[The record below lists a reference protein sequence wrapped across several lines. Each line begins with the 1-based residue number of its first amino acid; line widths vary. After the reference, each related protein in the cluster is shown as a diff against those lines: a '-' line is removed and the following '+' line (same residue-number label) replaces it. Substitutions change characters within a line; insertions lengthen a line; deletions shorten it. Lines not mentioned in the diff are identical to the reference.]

1 MKHNIY
7 IVLGHILN
15 ENAAISTILK
25 KRLNKCIDLAK
36 KSDIILVAGGN
47 PAKQKH
53 TEAYM
58 MKKYILEHSNH
69 DSANIIMEN
78 KSNTTIENFRYIH
91 TILQRINMKNIDKM
105 YIITSKFNMP
115 KAKRI
120 SKNYEYQFSFIEV

>member
-1 MKHNIY
+1 MKNNLY
-7 IVLGHILN
+7 IVLGHRLY
-15 ENAAISTILK
+15 EGTKVSTILK
-25 KRLNKCIDLAK
+25 KRINKCIELAK
-36 KSDIILVAGGN
+36 TSDIILVAGGN

-69 DSANIIMEN
+69 DSGNIIMEN

-91 TILQRINMKNIDKM
+91 KLLQRINMKTIDKM
-105 YIITSKFNMP
+105 YIITSKFHMP

-120 SKNYEYQFSFIEV
+120 SKNYDYQFSFIEV